1 MSTSP
6 SPAPAG
12 VPPTD
17 GETVAVAVADGPPPR
32 LWWLV
37 LISGLLAVLVG
48 VLALVIPGATLL
60 FLGLLFGV
68 SLMITG
74 VSSIALGLTGDG
86 TPGRQTLSVLLGFV
100 AVLAGIFCFVR
111 PGAGILAVLLSVSF
125 WFLLVGVG
133 DLVAA
138 FQERQHR
145 VWRGLLGVIAIVAG
159 VVLVVDPVI
168 GLSTVALLAGIGFL
182 LRGGAEI
189 GFALQ
194 LRKLQKG

>member
-1 MSTSP
+1 MSSTVP
-6 SPAPAG
+6 PAESPAPNDAG
-12 VPPTD
+12 A
-17 GETVAVAVADGPPPR
+17 AVVVDGPPPR

-37 LISGLLAVLVG
+37 LISGLLSVLVG
-48 VLALVIPGATLL
+48 VLALAVPGATLL

-74 VSSIALGLTGDG
+74 VSSIAMGLTAEGNA
-86 TPGRQTLSVLLGFV
+86 GRQTLSVLLGFA

-111 PGAGILAVLLSVSF
+111 PGAGVVAVVLSVAF
-125 WFLLVGVG
+125 WFMLVGVG

-138 FQERQHR
+138 FQETQHR
-145 VWRGLLGVIAIVAG
+145 IWRGLLGVIAIAAG

-194 LRKLQKG
+194 LRKTQKG

>member
-1 MSTSP
+1 MSST
-6 SPAPAG
+6 
-12 VPPTD
+12 VPPAAGSTAPND
-17 GETVAVAVADGPPPR
+17 AAGAVVVVDGPPPR

-37 LISGLLAVLVG
+37 LISGLLSVLVG
-48 VLALVIPGATLL
+48 VLALAVPGATLL

-74 VSSIALGLTGDG
+74 VSSIAVGLTGDG
-86 TPGRQTLSVLLGFV
+86 SAGRQTLSVLLGFA

-111 PGAGILAVLLSVSF
+111 PGAGVIAVVLSVSF
-125 WFLLVGVG
+125 WFMLVGVG

-138 FQERQHR
+138 FQEQQHR
-145 VWRGLLGVIAIVAG
+145 IWRGLLGVIAIAAG
-159 VVLVVDPVI
+159 IVLVVDPVI

-189 GFALQ
+189 GLALQ
-194 LRKLQKG
+194 LRKTQKA

>member
-1 MSTSP
+1 MSST
-6 SPAPAG
+6 
-12 VPPTD
+12 VPPATASAAPND
-17 GETVAVAVADGPPPR
+17 AVVLVDGPPPR

-37 LISGLLAVLVG
+37 LISGLLSVLVG
-48 VLALVIPGATLL
+48 VLALVVPGATLL

-74 VSSIALGLTGDG
+74 VSSIAVGLTGDG
-86 TPGRQTLSVLLGFV
+86 SAGRQTLSVLLGFA

-111 PGAGILAVLLSVSF
+111 PGAGVIAVVLSVAF
-125 WFLLVGVG
+125 WFMLVGIG

-138 FQERQHR
+138 FQEKQHR
-145 VWRGLLGVIAIVAG
+145 IWRGLLGVIGIAAG

-168 GLSTVALLAGIGFL
+168 GLKTVALLAGIGFL

-189 GFALQ
+189 GFAMQ
-194 LRKLQKG
+194 LRKTAKA

>member
-1 MSTSP
+1 M
-6 SPAPAG
+6 
-12 VPPTD
+12 
-17 GETVAVAVADGPPPR
+17 
-32 LWWLV
+32 V

-48 VLALVIPGATLL
+48 VLALAVPGATVL

-74 VSSIALGLTGDG
+74 VSSIAIGLTGEG
-86 TPGRQTLSVLLGFV
+86 SSGRQTLSVLLGFA

-111 PGAGILAVLLSVSF
+111 PGAGILAVILSVAF
-125 WFLLVGVG
+125 WFMLVGVG

-138 FQERQHR
+138 SQEKRHR

-168 GLSTVALLAGIGFL
+168 GVQTVALLAGLGFL

-189 GFALQ
+189 GFAFQ
-194 LRKLQKG
+194 LRRAAHDG

>member
-1 MSTSP
+1 MSSTVP
-6 SPAPAG
+6 PAAGSPAPDDATG
-12 VPPTD
+12 V
-17 GETVAVAVADGPPPR
+17 VVVDGPPPR

-37 LISGLLAVLVG
+37 LISGLLSVLVG
-48 VLALVIPGATLL
+48 VLALAVPGATLL

-74 VSSIALGLTGDG
+74 VSSIAVGLTGDG
-86 TPGRQTLSVLLGFV
+86 SAGRQTLSVLLGFA

-111 PGAGILAVLLSVSF
+111 PGAGIIAVVLSVSF
-125 WFLLVGVG
+125 WFMLVGVG

-138 FQERQHR
+138 FQEKQHR
-145 VWRGLLGVIAIVAG
+145 IWRGLLGVIAIVAG

-194 LRKLQKG
+194 LRKAQKG

>member
-1 MSTSP
+1 MSST
-6 SPAPAG
+6 
-12 VPPTD
+12 VPPATAGASPND
-17 GETVAVAVADGPPPR
+17 ASAVVIVDGPPPR

-37 LISGLLAVLVG
+37 LISGLLSVLVG
-48 VLALVIPGATLL
+48 VLALAVPGATLL

-74 VSSIALGLTGDG
+74 VSSIAVGLTGDG
-86 TPGRQTLSVLLGFV
+86 SAGRQTLSVLLGFA

-111 PGAGILAVLLSVSF
+111 PGAGVIAVVLSVAF
-125 WFLLVGVG
+125 WFMLVGVG

-138 FQERQHR
+138 FQEKEHR
-145 VWRGLLGVIAIVAG
+145 FWRGLLGVIAIAAG

-189 GFALQ
+189 GFAFQ
-194 LRKLQKG
+194 LRKAAKA

>member
-1 MSTSP
+1 MSSSVTP
-6 SPAPAG
+6 SAAGAAPDG
-12 VPPTD
+12 PT
-17 GETVAVAVADGPPPR
+17 GAVAIVDGPPPR

-48 VLALVIPGATLL
+48 VLALAVPGATIL

-68 SLMITG
+68 SLMISG
-74 VSSIALGLTGDG
+74 VGSIALGLTGDG
-86 TPGRQTLSVLLGFV
+86 SAGRQTLSVLLGFA

-111 PGAGILAVLLSVSF
+111 PGAGIIAVLLSVSF
-125 WFLLVGVG
+125 WFMLVGIG

-138 FQERQHR
+138 FQEKQHR
-145 VWRGLLGVIAIVAG
+145 FWRGLLGVIAIAAG

-168 GLSTVALLAGIGFL
+168 GLETVALLAGLGFL
-182 LRGGAEI
+182 LRGGVEI

-194 LRKLQKG
+194 LRKAAKG

>member
-1 MSTSP
+1 MSTTAPPATPDLP
-6 SPAPAG
+6 SG
-12 VPPTD
+12 D
-17 GETVAVAVADGPPPR
+17 VALVDGPPPR

-37 LISGLLAVLVG
+37 LLSGLLSVLVG
-48 VLALVIPGATLL
+48 VLALAVPGATVL

-86 TPGRQTLSVLLGFV
+86 SAGRQTLSVLLGFA

-111 PGAGILAVLLSVSF
+111 PGAGILAVLLSVAF
-125 WFLLVGVG
+125 WFMLVGIG

-138 FQERQHR
+138 FQEKQHR
-145 VWRGLLGVIAIVAG
+145 IWRGLLGVIAVVAG
-159 VVLVVDPVI
+159 IVLVVDPVI
-168 GLSTVALLAGIGFL
+168 GLQTVALLAGIGFL

-194 LRKLQKG
+194 LRKTQKA

>member
-1 MSTSP
+1 MSST
-6 SPAPAG
+6 
-12 VPPTD
+12 VPPAD
-17 GETVAVAVADGPPPR
+17 AGAPPHDASAVVIADGPPPR

-37 LISGLLAVLVG
+37 LISGLLSVLVG
-48 VLALVIPGATLL
+48 VLALAVPGATVL

-86 TPGRQTLSVLLGFV
+86 TPGRQTLSVLLGFA

-111 PGAGILAVLLSVSF
+111 PGAGIIAVLLSVSF
-125 WFLLVGVG
+125 WFMLVGVG

-138 FQERQHR
+138 FQEKQHR
-145 VWRGLLGVIAIVAG
+145 VWRGLLGVIAIAAG

-189 GFALQ
+189 GFAFQ
-194 LRKLQKG
+194 LRKTAKA

>member
-1 MSTSP
+1 MSST
-6 SPAPAG
+6 
-12 VPPTD
+12 VPPAAGSTAPND
-17 GETVAVAVADGPPPR
+17 AAGAVVVVDGPPPR

-37 LISGLLAVLVG
+37 LISGLLSVLVG
-48 VLALVIPGATLL
+48 VLALAVPGATLL

-74 VSSIALGLTGDG
+74 VSSIAVGLTGDG
-86 TPGRQTLSVLLGFV
+86 SAGRQTLSVLLGFA

-111 PGAGILAVLLSVSF
+111 PGAGIIAVVLSVSF
-125 WFLLVGVG
+125 WFMLVGVG

-138 FQERQHR
+138 FQEKEHR
-145 VWRGLLGVIAIVAG
+145 IWRGLLGVIGIAAG

-168 GLSTVALLAGIGFL
+168 GLKTVALLAGIGFL

-194 LRKLQKG
+194 LRKAQKA

>member
-1 MSTSP
+1 MSSTVP
-6 SPAPAG
+6 PAAASPAPNDPAG
-12 VPPTD
+12 
-17 GETVAVAVADGPPPR
+17 AVVVVDGPPPR

-37 LISGLLAVLVG
+37 LISGLLSVLVG
-48 VLALVIPGATLL
+48 VLALAVPGATLL

-74 VSSIALGLTGDG
+74 VSSIAVGLTGNG
-86 TPGRQTLSVLLGFV
+86 SAGRQTLSVLLGFA

-111 PGAGILAVLLSVSF
+111 PGAGVIAVVLSVSF
-125 WFLLVGVG
+125 WFMLVGVG

-138 FQERQHR
+138 FQEKQHR
-145 VWRGLLGVIAIVAG
+145 VWRGLLGVIGIAAG

-168 GLSTVALLAGIGFL
+168 GLKTVALLAGIGFL

-194 LRKLQKG
+194 LRKTQRA

>member
-1 MSTSP
+1 MSSTVP
-6 SPAPAG
+6 PAAASPAPNDATG
-12 VPPTD
+12 
-17 GETVAVAVADGPPPR
+17 AVVVVDGPPPR

-37 LISGLLAVLVG
+37 LLSGLLSVLVG
-48 VLALVIPGATLL
+48 VLALAVPGATLL

-74 VSSIALGLTGDG
+74 VSSIAVGLTGDG
-86 TPGRQTLSVLLGFV
+86 SAGRQTLSVLLGFA

-111 PGAGILAVLLSVSF
+111 PGAGIIAVVLSVSF
-125 WFLLVGVG
+125 WFMLVGVG

-138 FQERQHR
+138 FQEKQHR
-145 VWRGLLGVIAIVAG
+145 VWRGLLGVIAIAAG

-168 GLSTVALLAGIGFL
+168 GLKTVALLAGIGFL

-194 LRKLQKG
+194 LRKSAKD

>member
-1 MSTSP
+1 MSSTAP
-6 SPAPAG
+6 PADAG
-12 VPPTD
+12 APPN
-17 GETVAVAVADGPPPR
+17 GASAVVIADGPPAR

-37 LISGLLAVLVG
+37 LISGLLSVLVG
-48 VLALVIPGATLL
+48 VLALAVPGATVL

-86 TPGRQTLSVLLGFV
+86 TPGRQTLSVLLGFA

-111 PGAGILAVLLSVSF
+111 PGAGIIAVLLSVSF
-125 WFLLVGVG
+125 WFMLVGVG

-138 FQERQHR
+138 FQEKQHR
-145 VWRGLLGVIAIVAG
+145 VWRGLLGVIAIAAG

-189 GFALQ
+189 GFAFQ
-194 LRKLQKG
+194 LRKAAKT

>member
-1 MSTSP
+1 MSSTVP
-6 SPAPAG
+6 PAAGSPAPDDATG
-12 VPPTD
+12 
-17 GETVAVAVADGPPPR
+17 AVVVVDGPPPR

-37 LISGLLAVLVG
+37 LISGLLSVLVG
-48 VLALVIPGATLL
+48 VLALAVPGATLL

-74 VSSIALGLTGDG
+74 VSSIAVGLTGDG
-86 TPGRQTLSVLLGFV
+86 SPGRQTLSVLLGFA

-111 PGAGILAVLLSVSF
+111 PGAGIIAVVLSVSF
-125 WFLLVGVG
+125 WFMLVGVG

-138 FQERQHR
+138 FQEKQHR
-145 VWRGLLGVIAIVAG
+145 IWRGLLGVIAIVAG

-189 GFALQ
+189 GFAFQ
-194 LRKLQKG
+194 LRKAQKG

>member
-1 MSTSP
+1 MSST
-6 SPAPAG
+6 
-12 VPPTD
+12 VPPAAGSTAPND
-17 GETVAVAVADGPPPR
+17 ATGAVVVVDGPPPR

-37 LISGLLAVLVG
+37 LISGLLSVLVG
-48 VLALVIPGATLL
+48 VLALAVPGATLL

-74 VSSIALGLTGDG
+74 VSSIAVGLTGEG
-86 TPGRQTLSVLLGFV
+86 SAGRQTLSVLLGFA

-111 PGAGILAVLLSVSF
+111 PGAGIIAVVLSVSF
-125 WFLLVGVG
+125 WFMLVGVG

-138 FQERQHR
+138 FQEKQHR
-145 VWRGLLGVIAIVAG
+145 IWRGLLGVIAIAAG

-189 GFALQ
+189 GFAFQ
-194 LRKLQKG
+194 LRKAQKA

>member
-1 MSTSP
+1 MSST
-6 SPAPAG
+6 
-12 VPPTD
+12 VPPAAGSTAPND
-17 GETVAVAVADGPPPR
+17 AAGAVVVVDGPPPR

-37 LISGLLAVLVG
+37 LISGLLSVLVG
-48 VLALVIPGATLL
+48 VLALAVPGATLL

-74 VSSIALGLTGDG
+74 VSSIAVGLTGDG
-86 TPGRQTLSVLLGFV
+86 SAGRQTLSVLLGFA

-111 PGAGILAVLLSVSF
+111 PGAGVIAVVLSVSF
-125 WFLLVGVG
+125 WFMLVGVG

-138 FQERQHR
+138 FQEQQHR
-145 VWRGLLGVIAIVAG
+145 IWRGLLGVIAIAAG
-159 VVLVVDPVI
+159 IVLVVDPVI

-194 LRKLQKG
+194 LRKTQKA